1 MNFGK
6 DAAFAAVTEV
16 PFNGHPPLEAL
27 AQAHLTPVDLF
38 FVRNHG
44 DVPLLD
50 AATHHLSIEGLVE
63 HPLRLNLRDLAALE
77 PVEITAAL
85 QCAGNRRDELLAVAP
100 IPGELPWTAAAIS
113 NAVWGGVRLRDA
125 LMHCSPLADAAHVAF
140 TGLDSVSREGQ
151 TFGFG
156 GSIPLAKALDPDTLL
171 VTHMNGEPLS
181 PVHGGPLRVV
191 VPGYLGARSVK
202 WLSTITVLAEP
213 STNYFQQ
220 KAYRMLP
227 DGAMLGENA
236 PNSVICWPLKDSQH
250 PAGTLSVL
258 GYALS
263 GGDPIERVEVS
274 ADDGRTWQP
283 AQFLDEPAS
292 RWAWRLWSVTVEVR
306 PGEQQLIARA
316 FDSAGR
322 TQPRDTGPLWN
333 LKGYANNAWHRIRI
347 YCREAKM
354 QRDREDI

>member
-1 MNFGK
+1 VTLFGK
-6 DAAFAAVTEV
+6 DLSFTAVTET

-27 AQAHLTPVDLF
+27 AQAQITPLELF

-44 DVPLLD
+44 NVPLLNP
-50 AATHHLSIEGLVE
+50 ATHHLTIEGLVE
-63 HPLRLNLRDLAALE
+63 YPLSLTLSDLAALE

-85 QCAGNRRDELLAVAP
+85 QCAGNRRDELAAVAP

-113 NAVWGGVRLRDA
+113 NAVWGGVRLGDV
-125 LMHCSPLADAAHVAF
+125 LAQAGITSAAAHVAF
-140 TGLDSVSREGQ
+140 TGLDAVTREGQ

-156 GSIPLAKALDPDTLL
+156 GSIPLAKALDPETLL
-171 VTHMNGEPLS
+171 VTHMNGEPL
-181 PVHGGPLRVV
+181 PPLHGAPLRVL

-202 WLSTITVLAEP
+202 WLGAITVQAEP
-213 STNYFQQ
+213 SANYFQR
-220 KAYRMLP
+220 KAYTVH
-227 DGAMLGENA
+227 GEMLGENA

-250 PAGTLSVL
+250 LAGTLSVM
-258 GYALS
+258 GYALN
-263 GGDPIERVEVS
+263 GGDPIQRVEVS
-274 ADDGRTWQP
+274 ADDGRTWHM
-283 AQFLDEPAS
+283 AHFLDESTS
-292 RWAWRLWSVTVEVR
+292 RWAWRLWSVTVEVM

-322 TQPRDTGPLWN
+322 TQPRETEPLWN
-333 LKGYANNAWHRIRI
+333 VKGYANNAWHRIRI